1 MQDSSDMKGPEG
13 PVGSNDELLPVAEQE
28 TFHLFSKLPPEIR
41 HTIFFLA
48 LEHNHVNL
56 QSSTIARLNKVFSP
70 PPPAIASVCRES
82 RLVTLRAGSPH
93 AINDERRAFNSCWF
107 QPSLDLLILPPYAPL
122 KITNNYFGFT
132 NRVCATSVLETAE
145 RVAVRLYCIS
155 PTLSSNKAQFLQRA
169 LELPK
174 IKHLYISLGTTAHG
188 EIPQKTTLDFGN
200 SSHKIVPFD
209 NNEEEVNRLV
219 ATLSAQDVHSDS
231 FAATELNE
239 ARHTYLDHTIG
250 KFHQR
255 KWFQTEVL
263 SFCERV
269 WAERQFQ
276 NYWVPEVDNEDDA
289 AKIVRV
295 RPQITDGKLTNR
307 NHPFIKRALE
317 TMPKIEAVY
326 VLEAPTH
333 EKDKEKTH
341 FRTVYE
347 PEYIFNHEF
356 KLWQKVNKRQMWG
369 RARGQLRPK

>member
-209 NNEEEVNRLV
+209 NNEEE
-219 ATLSAQDVHSDS
+219 
-231 FAATELNE
+231 
-239 ARHTYLDHTIG
+239 
-250 KFHQR
+250 R